1 MEKILDLE
9 TVHQCNGCAGAS
21 TLHPLVGVM
30 DLAQFPW
37 DGNQV
42 KFGFYTVLLFKGSC
56 RDYSYGRESCDYSN
70 ASMLFVKPGSVFSFK
85 RGCMT
90 PKSGSLLAFHS
101 DFLYKVALG
110 RHIQDYTFFDYKQ
123 EESLHLS
130 CREEAKVR
138 CLLSEIQQELQ
149 HPIDAF
155 TRTLVSRHIELL
167 LDYCQRYY
175 DRQFI
180 TRSEAKQ
187 ALAGQLEALL
197 WKYAKEGRLKNGT
210 FPSVVDCAL
219 EFGFSKAYFLDLL
232 KFETGLDFYE
242 YLQSRR
248 MEMAKTLL
256 LTPESTPASVTED
269 LGYPNVQYFS
279 SLFKKLTG
287 CSPMEYR
294 QAELKAL

>member
-42 KFGFYTVLLFKGSC
+42 KFGFYTILLFKGSC

-70 ASMLFVKPGSVFSFK
+70 ASMLFFKPGSVFSFK
-85 RGCMT
+85 RGCK

-138 CLLSEIQQELQ
+138 CLLSEIQQELH
-149 HPIDAF
+149 HPIDAH
-155 TRTLVSRHIELL
+155 TSTILSRHIELM
-167 LDYCQRYY
+167 LDYCTRFYE
-175 DRQFI
+175 RQFI
-180 TRSEAKQ
+180 TREDRNKTVLTKMERFLNEYIASDKLQTGEMPTIACMAQ
-187 ALAGQLEALL
+187 QLNL
-197 WKYAKEGRLKNGT
+197 
-210 FPSVVDCAL
+210 S
-219 EFGFSKAYFLDLL
+219 SAYFADLL
-232 KFETGLDFYE
+232 KFETGHTWYE
-242 YLQSRR
+242 HFQLKVL
-248 MEMAKTLL
+248 EEAKRLL
-256 LTPESTPASVTED
+256 LNPQNSTAQVAHR
-269 LGYPNVQYFS
+269 LGFSNVQRFS
-279 SLFKKLTG
+279 LLFKRITG
-287 CSPMEYR
+287 VAPKDYR
-294 QAELKAL
+294 FSQN